1 MFRMN
6 NHCISFKSHEKAK
19 THASIAVK
27 DLEGAVLKLK
37 TQIEEAESVKTR
49 LYFSDR
55 NRLHQ

>member
-1 MFRMN
+1 MN